1 MRIVVM
7 GAGGVGGYFGA
18 HLAQA
23 GHETVFVAR
32 GAHLDAIRRGGF
44 RLEGARG
51 DIVLP
56 SVGAT
61 DDLATL
67 DGPADVI
74 LFAVKLYDTEA
85 AAAAVRPAVG
95 PQTMV
100 INLQNGVDGPDRL
113 AAVIGNEAV
122 LGGAAYVSALIA
134 EPGVVRYTSDM
145 SKVVFGELDGRVSD
159 RAVAFRD
166 ACRSAGFEAEVSSD
180 IRATLWDK
188 FVLLATNAGL
198 TTLLRK
204 PAGEVYTDP
213 EIMALAKE
221 LMKEVVAVAAAEGVR
236 TSSDII
242 ERSVALSKSFPP
254 GMYASMYH
262 DLARGRRIEVASL
275 SGLVARRGAELGV
288 PVPHHT
294 SIWCAL
300 KPYVDGD

>member
-221 LMKEVVAVAAAEGVR
+221 LMKEVVAVATAEGVR